1 MPDGLREEGKKAV
14 YSVVIVSPQ
23 LSLMDKQIQE
33 LVELGQSAVHLSSS
47 LPKDVEAVLSGPSGT
62 FLGAKSVLRRGN
74 IGICC

>member
-47 LPKDVEAVLSGPSGT
+47 LPKDVEAVLSGQVRYVFGS
-62 FLGAKSVLRRGN
+62 
-74 IGICC
+74 